1 MVMPGVFHV
10 EILNTEF
17 MCRNA
22 YIGRKDGHYSDLH
35 IVCRVSAVTATFPWI
50 MGADPPPYAESAR
63 RMRAAS
69 SRQLQEAQP
78 TINRSPSVSSQAKIP
93 Q

>member
-22 YIGRKDGHYSDLH
+22 YIGRKYGHYSDTH
-35 IVCRVSAVTATFPWI
+35 IVCRVSAVTATLPWI
-50 MGADPPPYAESAR
+50 MGADPPPLA
-63 RMRAAS
+63 
-69 SRQLQEAQP
+69 
-78 TINRSPSVSSQAKIP
+78 
-93 Q
+93 

>member
-22 YIGRKDGHYSDLH
+22 YIGRKYGHYSDTH
-35 IVCRVSAVTATFPWI
+35 I
-50 MGADPPPYAESAR
+50 AD
-63 RMRAAS
+63 
-69 SRQLQEAQP
+69 
-78 TINRSPSVSSQAKIP
+78 
-93 Q
+93 

>member
-1 MVMPGVFHV
+1 MVMPGGFHV

-22 YIGRKDGHYSDLH
+22 YIGRKDGHYSDAH

-50 MGADPPPYAESAR
+50 MGADPPPFAESS
-63 RMRAAS
+63 RACGLPVPDS
-69 SRQLQEAQP
+69 YRKHCLQ
-78 TINRSPSVSSQAKIP
+78 
-93 Q
+93 

>member
-22 YIGRKDGHYSDLH
+22 YIGRKYGHYSDTH

-50 MGADPPPYAESAR
+50 MGADPPPFAEVPGACGLPVPDSYR
-63 RMRAAS
+63 KHC
-69 SRQLQEAQP
+69 LQ
-78 TINRSPSVSSQAKIP
+78 
-93 Q
+93 